1 VLSVSDKT
9 RTMVVVV
16 NILYWIRQDGKE
28 SGPFTFGQ
36 IQHMW
41 RAGNL
46 KLTDEFRRDGRN
58 VWHPVSKMRRSLETS
73 HAAAVG
79 YGLLAGVLASILVG
93 LISWVLYL
101 VLH

>member
-1 VLSVSDKT
+1 
-9 RTMVVVV
+9 MVV

-28 SGPFTFGQ
+28 SGPFTFWQ

-46 KLTDEFRRDGRN
+46 KLTDEFRRDGRS
-58 VWHPVSKMRRSLETS
+58 VWYPVSKIRRSLETGR
-73 HAAAVG
+73 AAAVG
-79 YGLLAGVLASILVG
+79 YGVLASILVG